1 MRTFKPRWASFY
13 VAVGSNDDVIDS
25 HEHSAEAAG
34 ISRTSRCAM
43 RLRER
48 GVPARRA

>member
-25 HEHSAEAAG
+25 HEHFAEGGWYLENVALRDAA
-34 ISRTSRCAM
+34 T
-43 RLRER
+43 
-48 GVPARRA
+48 